1 MPAKT
6 IKVDSAAEA
15 YLTLLK
21 DRDVDYLFGNAG
33 TDFPSII
40 EGLSKSLTGEGSA
53 PTPMTVP
60 HENLAVAMAHG
71 YYVATG
77 RLASVMVH
85 VNVGTANAIC
95 GVMNAARE
103 NVPVLMTSG
112 RTPLTEEGFDGSRS
126 LYIHWGQEMFDQGG
140 VMREMVKWD
149 YELRNAKQVETIVD
163 RAVTVAM
170 TEPRGPVYLSLPRE
184 VLAEKPGD
192 FTYQSPTR
200 RQPARAASADAN
212 AIDEAAEILANAENP
227 MIITASMGQNR
238 AAVPALES
246 LAERFALP
254 VITYRPRYVNISS
267 DHPMHMG
274 YEPGAYLPDV
284 DAILVIDCDVPWIPS
299 LHKLNPDAKVIHLGA
314 DPLYE
319 NYPVRGFQCDL
330 GIRGSSGTAIPMLEE
345 AMAGREKAAQG
356 RIDARR
362 SKIAGIKGDQAAA
375 NQARIEK
382 IASGTAAMD
391 NAWVAHCLNQVK
403 QDDDILVSESQLA
416 LGNIALREPGSFFGT
431 SPSGGLGWGLG
442 ASLGVK
448 LGQKDKRVFC
458 VVGDGAYM
466 FGNPTPMHFVSA
478 AYDLPTLTVIM
489 NNKMW
494 GSVRKATLGLY
505 PDGAASSSNQAP
517 LTYLDPAPE
526 YHKIVQASDG
536 YGEEVKDP
544 NDLQAALERGIK
556 AVEVDKRQA
565 VINVHTTYDDEAAK
579 ADAVR

>member
-1 MPAKT
+1 MTAKT

-21 DRDVDYLFGNAG
+21 DREVDYLFGNAG

-40 EGLSKSLTGEGSA
+40 EGLSKSLTGDGSA
-53 PTPMTVP
+53 PTPVTVP

-71 YYVATG
+71 YYVASG

-227 MIITASMGQNR
+227 IIITASMGQNR

-246 LAERFALP
+246 LAERYALP
-254 VITYRPRYVNISS
+254 VITYRPRYVNIST

-274 YEPGAYLPDV
+274 YEPGAYLPDA
-284 DAILVIDCDVPWIPS
+284 DAILVLDCDVPWIPS

-319 NYPVRGFQCDL
+319 NYPVRGFPCDL
-330 GIRGSSGTAIPMLEE
+330 GIRGSAGSSLPMLEE
-345 AMAGREKAAQG
+345 AMASREKAAQG

-362 SKIAGIKGDQAAA
+362 SKIAGIKDDQAVA
-375 NQARIEK
+375 NQARIDK

-391 NAWVAHCLNQVK
+391 NAWVAHCLNQLK
-403 QDDDILVSESQLA
+403 QDDDILISESQLA
-416 LGNIALREPGSFFGT
+416 LGNLSLRDPGSFFGT

-448 LGQKDKRVFC
+448 LAQKDKRVFC
-458 VVGDGAYM
+458 VVGDGSYM
-466 FGNPTPMHFVSA
+466 FGNPTPAHFVSA

-536 YGEEVKDP
+536 YGEEVSDP
-544 NDLQAALERGIK
+544 GDLQAALERGIK

-565 VINVHTTYDDEAAK
+565 VINVHTTYDDAAAK

>member
-15 YLTLLK
+15 YLALLK

-53 PTPMTVP
+53 PTPITVP
-60 HENLAVAMAHG
+60 HENLGVAMAHG

-77 RLASVMVH
+77 RMGAVMVH

-126 LYIHWGQEMFDQGG
+126 LYIHWGQEMFDQAG

-170 TEPRGPVYLSLPRE
+170 TEPRGPIYLSLPRE

-192 FTYQSPTR
+192 FTFQSPANRTA
-200 RQPARAASADAN
+200 ARAPAADAN
-212 AIDEAAEILANAENP
+212 ALDEAAEILAGAENP

-254 VITYRPRYVNISS
+254 VITYRPRYVNMSS

-274 YEPGAYLPDV
+274 YEPGAYLPDA

-299 LHKLNPDAKVIHLGA
+299 LHKLNPDVKVIHLGA

-330 GIRGSSGTAIPMLEE
+330 GIKGSSATAIPQLEE
-345 AMAGREKAAQG
+345 AMASREASAKG
-356 RIDARR
+356 RIDSRR
-362 SKIAGIKGDQAAA
+362 AKIAGIKADQAAA
-375 NQARIEK
+375 NQARIEA
-382 IASGTAAMD
+382 ISSGGAAMD

-442 ASLGVK
+442 AAHGVK
-448 LGQKDKRVFC
+448 LGQPDKRVFC

-466 FGNPTPMHFVSA
+466 FGNPTPAHFVSA
-478 AYDLPTLTVIM
+478 AYKLPVLTVIM

-505 PDGAASSSNQAP
+505 PEGAASSANQAP

-526 YHKIVQASDG
+526 YHKIVEASGG
-536 YGEEVKDP
+536 YGEEVKNP
-544 NDLQAALERGIK
+544 EDLLGALERGLK
-556 AVEVDKRQA
+556 SVEVDKTQA
-565 VINVHTTYDDEAAK
+565 VINVNTTYDDAAAI
-579 ADAVR
+579 ADARR

>member
-21 DRDVDYLFGNAG
+21 DREVDYLFGNAG

-53 PTPMTVP
+53 PTPITVP
-60 HENLAVAMAHG
+60 HENLGVAMAHG

-163 RAVTVAM
+163 RAVTIAM

-200 RQPARAASADAN
+200 RQPARAAAADAN
-212 AIDEAAEILANAENP
+212 AIDEAAEILAAAENP
-227 MIITASMGQNR
+227 IIITASMGQNR

-246 LAERFALP
+246 LAERYAVP
-254 VITYRPRYVNISS
+254 VITYRPRYVNMSS

-274 YEPGAYLPDV
+274 YEPGPYLPDA

-299 LHKLNPDAKVIHLGA
+299 LHKLNPNAKVIQLGA
-314 DPLYE
+314 DPLFE
-319 NYPVRGFQCDL
+319 NYPVRGFPCDL

-345 AMAGREKAAQG
+345 AMASREKSAQP

-391 NAWVAHCLNQVK
+391 NAWVSHCLNQVK
-403 QDDDILVSESQLA
+403 QDDDVLISESQLA

-466 FGNPTPMHFVSA
+466 FGNPTPAHFVSA
-478 AYDLPTLTVIM
+478 AYDLPVLTVIM

-536 YGEEVKDP
+536 YGEEVTDP
-544 NDLQAALERGIK
+544 GDLQAALERGIK

-565 VINVHTTYDDEAAK
+565 VINVHTTYDDAAAK

>member
-15 YLTLLK
+15 YLTVLK

-53 PTPMTVP
+53 PIPVTVP
-60 HENLAVAMAHG
+60 HENLGVAMAHG

-77 RLASVMVH
+77 RMAAVMVH

-103 NVPVLMTSG
+103 NVPILMTSG

-126 LYIHWGQEMFDQGG
+126 LYIHWGQEMFDQASTL
-140 VMREMVKWD
+140 REMVKWD
-149 YELRNAKQVETIVD
+149 YELRNGKQIETIVD

-200 RQPARAASADAN
+200 RVPARAAAADPN
-212 AIDEAAEILANAENP
+212 ALDEAAEILAAAENP
-227 MIITASMGQNR
+227 LIITSSMGQNR

-254 VITYRPRYVNISS
+254 VITYRPRYVNIAS

-274 YEPGAYLPDV
+274 YEPGAYLPEV
-284 DAILVIDCDVPWIPS
+284 DAVLTIDCDVPWIPS
-299 LHKLNPDAKVIHLGA
+299 LHKLNPDANVIQLGS

-319 NYPVRGFQCDL
+319 NYPVRGFPCDL
-330 GIRGSSGTAIPMLEE
+330 GIRGSSATALPQLEE
-345 AMAGREKAAQG
+345 AMAVREASGKA

-362 SKIAGIKGDQAAA
+362 SRIADIKGEQAAA
-375 NQARIEK
+375 NQARIDK
-382 IASGTAAMD
+382 ISSGAAAMD
-391 NAWVAHCLNQVK
+391 NAWVAHCLAQVK
-403 QDDDILVSESQLA
+403 EEDDILVSESQLA
-416 LGNIALREPGSFFGT
+416 LANMSLRKPGTFFGT

-442 ASLGVK
+442 AGLGVK
-448 LGQKDKRVFC
+448 LGQQDKRVFC
-458 VVGDGAYM
+458 VVGDGSYM
-466 FGNPTPMHFVSA
+466 FGNPTPAHFVSA
-478 AYDLPTLTVIM
+478 AYDLPVLTVIM

-505 PDGAASSSNQAP
+505 PEGAASSANQAP

-526 YHKIVQASDG
+526 YHKIVEASDG
-536 YGEEVKDP
+536 YGEEVKQP
-544 NDLQAALERGIK
+544 EDLPAALERGLR
-556 AVEVDKRQA
+556 AVDVDKRTA
-565 VINVHTTYDDEAAK
+565 VINVHTTYDDAAAK

>member
-21 DRDVDYLFGNAG
+21 DREVDYLFGNAG

-53 PTPMTVP
+53 PTPVTVP

-71 YYVATG
+71 YYVSTG

-192 FTYQSPTR
+192 FTFQSPTR
-200 RQPARAASADAN
+200 RQPARPAAADAN

-227 MIITASMGQNR
+227 IIITASMGQNR

-254 VITYRPRYVNISS
+254 VISYRPRYVNIST

-274 YEPGAYLPDV
+274 
-284 DAILVIDCDVPWIPS
+284 
-299 LHKLNPDAKVIHLGA
+299 
-314 DPLYE
+314 
-319 NYPVRGFQCDL
+319 
-330 GIRGSSGTAIPMLEE
+330 
-345 AMAGREKAAQG
+345 
-356 RIDARR
+356 
-362 SKIAGIKGDQAAA
+362 
-375 NQARIEK
+375 
-382 IASGTAAMD
+382 
-391 NAWVAHCLNQVK
+391 
-403 QDDDILVSESQLA
+403 
-416 LGNIALREPGSFFGT
+416 
-431 SPSGGLGWGLG
+431 
-442 ASLGVK
+442 
-448 LGQKDKRVFC
+448 
-458 VVGDGAYM
+458 
-466 FGNPTPMHFVSA
+466 
-478 AYDLPTLTVIM
+478 
-489 NNKMW
+489 
-494 GSVRKATLGLY
+494 
-505 PDGAASSSNQAP
+505 
-517 LTYLDPAPE
+517 
-526 YHKIVQASDG
+526 
-536 YGEEVKDP
+536 
-544 NDLQAALERGIK
+544 
-556 AVEVDKRQA
+556 
-565 VINVHTTYDDEAAK
+565 
-579 ADAVR
+579 

>member
-15 YLTLLK
+15 YLTVLK
-21 DRDVDYLFGNAG
+21 DRDIDYLFGNAG

-40 EGLSKSLTGEGSA
+40 EGLSKSLIGEGSA
-53 PTPMTVP
+53 PTPVTVP

-77 RLASVMVH
+77 RMAAVMVH

-95 GVMNAARE
+95 GVMNASRE
-103 NVPVLMTSG
+103 NVPILMTSG

-149 YELRNAKQVETIVD
+149 YELRNAKQIETIVD

-170 TEPRGPVYLSLPRE
+170 SEPRGPVYLSLPRE
-184 VLAEKPGD
+184 VLAEQPGE
-192 FTYQSPTR
+192 FTFQSPTR
-200 RQPARAASADAN
+200 RVAARAASADVA
-212 AIDEAAEILANAENP
+212 ALDEAAEILAAADNP
-227 MIITASMGQNR
+227 LIITASMGQNR

-246 LAERFALP
+246 LAERYALP

-267 DHPMHMG
+267 DHPMHLG
-274 YEPGAYLPDV
+274 YEPGAYLPDA
-284 DAILVIDCDVPWIPS
+284 DAILVLDCDVPWIPS

-330 GIRGSSGTAIPMLEE
+330 AIKGSAGTALPLLEE
-345 AMAGREKAAQG
+345 AMASREKSARS

-362 SKIAGIKGDQAAA
+362 AKIAGIKGDQAAA
-375 NQARIEK
+375 NLARIDK

-403 QDDDILVSESQLA
+403 QDDDILISESQLA
-416 LGNIALREPGSFFGT
+416 LGNIALREAGSFFGT

-442 ASLGVK
+442 ASHGVK
-448 LGQKDKRVFC
+448 LGQQGKRVFC

-466 FGNPTPMHFVSA
+466 FGNPTPAHFVSA
-478 AYDLPTLTVIM
+478 AYNLPVLTVIM

-505 PDGAASSSNQAP
+505 PDGAASTANQAP
-517 LTYLDPAPE
+517 LTYLDPAPD
-526 YHKIVQASDG
+526 YHKIVEASDG

-544 NDLQAALERGIK
+544 GDLQAALERGIK
-556 AVEVDKRQA
+556 AVDVDKRQA
-565 VINVHTTYDDEAAK
+565 VINVHTTYDDAAAI
-579 ADAVR
+579 ADAKR

>member
-15 YLTLLK
+15 YLTVLK

-53 PTPMTVP
+53 PIPVTVP
-60 HENLAVAMAHG
+60 HENLGVAMAHG

-77 RLASVMVH
+77 RMAAVMVH

-103 NVPVLMTSG
+103 NVPILMTSG

-126 LYIHWGQEMFDQGG
+126 LYIHWGQEMFDQASTL
-140 VMREMVKWD
+140 REMVKWD
-149 YELRNAKQVETIVD
+149 YELRNSKQIETIVD

-200 RQPARAASADAN
+200 RVPARAAAADPN
-212 AIDEAAEILANAENP
+212 ALDEAAEILAAAENP
-227 MIITASMGQNR
+227 LIITSSMGQNR

-254 VITYRPRYVNISS
+254 VITYRPRYVNIAS

-274 YEPGAYLPDV
+274 YEPGAYLPKV
-284 DAILVIDCDVPWIPS
+284 DAVLTIDCDVPWIPS
-299 LHKLNPDAKVIHLGA
+299 LHKLNPDANVIQLGS

-319 NYPVRGFQCDL
+319 NYPVRGFPCDL
-330 GIRGSSGTAIPMLEE
+330 GIRGSSATALPQLEE
-345 AMAGREKAAQG
+345 AMAVREASGKA

-362 SKIAGIKGDQAAA
+362 SRIADIKGEQAAA
-375 NQARIEK
+375 NQARIDK
-382 IASGTAAMD
+382 ISSGAAAMD
-391 NAWVAHCLNQVK
+391 NAWVAHCLAQVK
-403 QDDDILVSESQLA
+403 EEDDILVSESQLA
-416 LGNIALREPGSFFGT
+416 LANMSLRKPGTFFGT

-442 ASLGVK
+442 AGLGVK
-448 LGQKDKRVFC
+448 LGQQDKRVFC
-458 VVGDGAYM
+458 VVGDGSYM
-466 FGNPTPMHFVSA
+466 FGNPTPAHFVSA
-478 AYDLPTLTVIM
+478 AYDLPLLTVIM

-505 PDGAASSSNQAP
+505 PDGAASSANQAP

-526 YHKIVQASDG
+526 YHKIVEASDG
-536 YGEEVKDP
+536 YGEEVKQP
-544 NDLQAALERGIK
+544 EDLPAALERGLR
-556 AVEVDKRQA
+556 AVDVDKRTA
-565 VINVHTTYDDEAAK
+565 VINVHTTYDDAAAK

>member
-21 DRDVDYLFGNAG
+21 DREVDYLFGNAG

-53 PTPMTVP
+53 PTPVTVP

-200 RQPARAASADAN
+200 RHPARPAAADAN

-274 YEPGAYLPDV
+274 YEPGPYLPDA

-330 GIRGSSGTAIPMLEE
+330 GIRGSSGTSIPMLEE
-345 AMAGREKAAQG
+345 AMAGREKAAKA

-382 IASGTAAMD
+382 IASGTASMD

-505 PDGAASSSNQAP
+505 PDGAAASSNQAP

-536 YGEEVKDP
+536 YGEEVTDP
-544 NDLQAALERGIK
+544 ADLQAALERGIK

>member
-15 YLTLLK
+15 YLTVLK

-53 PTPMTVP
+53 PIPVTVP
-60 HENLAVAMAHG
+60 HENLGVAMAHG

-77 RLASVMVH
+77 RMAAVMVH

-103 NVPVLMTSG
+103 NVPILMTSG

-126 LYIHWGQEMFDQGG
+126 LYIHWGQEMFDQASTL
-140 VMREMVKWD
+140 REMVKWD
-149 YELRNAKQVETIVD
+149 YELRNGKQIETIVD

-200 RQPARAASADAN
+200 RVPARAAAADPN
-212 AIDEAAEILANAENP
+212 ALDEAAEILAAAENP
-227 MIITASMGQNR
+227 LIITSSMGQNR

-254 VITYRPRYVNISS
+254 VITYRPRYVNIAS

-274 YEPGAYLPDV
+274 YEPGAYLPEV
-284 DAILVIDCDVPWIPS
+284 DAVLTIDCDVPWIPS
-299 LHKLNPDAKVIHLGA
+299 LHKLNPDANVIQLGS

-319 NYPVRGFQCDL
+319 NYPVRGFPCDL
-330 GIRGSSGTAIPMLEE
+330 GIRGSSATALPQLEE
-345 AMAGREKAAQG
+345 AMAVREASGKA

-362 SKIAGIKGDQAAA
+362 SRIADIKGEQAAA
-375 NQARIEK
+375 NQARIDK
-382 IASGTAAMD
+382 ISSGAAAMD
-391 NAWVAHCLNQVK
+391 NAWVAHCLAQVK
-403 QDDDILVSESQLA
+403 EEDDILVSESQLA
-416 LGNIALREPGSFFGT
+416 LANMSLRKPGTFFGT

-442 ASLGVK
+442 AGLGVK
-448 LGQKDKRVFC
+448 LGQQDKRVFC
-458 VVGDGAYM
+458 VVGDGSYM
-466 FGNPTPMHFVSA
+466 FGNPTPAHFVSA
-478 AYDLPTLTVIM
+478 AYDLPVLTVIM

-505 PDGAASSSNQAP
+505 PEGAASSANQAP

-526 YHKIVQASDG
+526 YHKIVEASDG
-536 YGEEVKDP
+536 YGEEVKQP
-544 NDLQAALERGIK
+544 EDLPAALERGLK
-556 AVEVDKRQA
+556 AVDVDKRTA
-565 VINVHTTYDDEAAK
+565 VINVNTTYDDAAAK

>member
-1 MPAKT
+1 MPATT

-21 DRDVDYLFGNAG
+21 DREVDYLFGNAG

-149 YELRNAKQVETIVD
+149 YELRNAKQIETIVD

-200 RQPARAASADAN
+200 RHPARPASADAN

-254 VITYRPRYVNISS
+254 VITYRPRYVNMSS

-274 YEPGAYLPDV
+274 YEPGAYLPDA

-299 LHKLNPDAKVIHLGA
+299 LHKLNPDVKVIHLGA

-403 QDDDILVSESQLA
+403 QDEDILVSESQLA
-416 LGNIALREPGSFFGT
+416 LGNIALREPGTFFGT

-466 FGNPTPMHFVSA
+466 FGNPTPSHFVSA
-478 AYDLPTLTVIM
+478 AYDLPVLTVIM

-536 YGEEVKDP
+536 YGEEVSDP
-544 NDLQAALERGIK
+544 KDLQAALERGIK

-565 VINVHTTYDDEAAK
+565 VINVHTTYDDAAAK

>member
-15 YLTLLK
+15 YLTVLK
-21 DRDVDYLFGNAG
+21 DRGVDYLFGNAG

-53 PTPMTVP
+53 PTPVTVP
-60 HENLAVAMAHG
+60 HENLGVAMAHG

-77 RLASVMVH
+77 RMAAVMVH

-103 NVPVLMTSG
+103 NVPILMTSG

-126 LYIHWGQEMFDQGG
+126 LYIHWGQEMFDQASTL
-140 VMREMVKWD
+140 REMVKWD
-149 YELRNAKQVETIVD
+149 YELRNGKQIETIVD

-200 RQPARAASADAN
+200 RVPARAAAADPN
-212 AIDEAAEILANAENP
+212 ALDEAAEILAAAENP
-227 MIITASMGQNR
+227 LIITSSMGQNR

-254 VITYRPRYVNISS
+254 VITYRPRYVNIAS

-274 YEPGAYLPDV
+274 YEPGAYLPEV
-284 DAILVIDCDVPWIPS
+284 DAVLTIDCDVPWIPS
-299 LHKLNPDAKVIHLGA
+299 LHKLNPDANVIQLGS

-319 NYPVRGFQCDL
+319 NYPVRGFPCDL
-330 GIRGSSGTAIPMLEE
+330 GIRGSSATALPQLEE
-345 AMAGREKAAQG
+345 AMAVREASGKA

-362 SKIAGIKGDQAAA
+362 SRIADIKGEQAAA
-375 NQARIEK
+375 NQARIDK
-382 IASGTAAMD
+382 ISSGAAAMD
-391 NAWVAHCLNQVK
+391 NAWVAHCLAQVK
-403 QDDDILVSESQLA
+403 EEDDILVSESQLA
-416 LGNIALREPGSFFGT
+416 LANMSLRKPGTFFGT

-442 ASLGVK
+442 AGLGVK
-448 LGQKDKRVFC
+448 LGQQDKRVFC
-458 VVGDGAYM
+458 VVGDGSYM
-466 FGNPTPMHFVSA
+466 FGNPTPAHFVSA
-478 AYDLPTLTVIM
+478 AYDLPVLTVIM

-505 PDGAASSSNQAP
+505 PEGAASSANQAP

-526 YHKIVQASDG
+526 YHKIVEASDG
-536 YGEEVKDP
+536 YGEEVKQP
-544 NDLQAALERGIK
+544 EDLPAALERGLK
-556 AVEVDKRQA
+556 AVDVDKRTA
-565 VINVHTTYDDEAAK
+565 VINVNTTYDDAAAK

>member
-21 DRDVDYLFGNAG
+21 DREVDYLFGNAG

-53 PTPMTVP
+53 PIPVTVP

-71 YYVATG
+71 YYVSTG

-192 FTYQSPTR
+192 FTFQSPTR
-200 RQPARAASADAN
+200 RQPARPAAADAN

-227 MIITASMGQNR
+227 IIITASMGQNR

-254 VITYRPRYVNISS
+254 VISYRPRYVNIST

-274 YEPGAYLPDV
+274 YEPGAYLPDA
-284 DAILVIDCDVPWIPS
+284 DAILVLDCDVPWIPS

-330 GIRGSSGTAIPMLEE
+330 GIRGSAGMSIPMLEE
-345 AMAGREKAAQG
+345 AMASRQKSAQA
-356 RIDARR
+356 RIDSRR

-391 NAWVAHCLNQVK
+391 NAWVAHCLNQLK

-416 LGNIALREPGSFFGT
+416 LGNLSLRDPGSFFGT

-442 ASLGVK
+442 ASLGAK

-458 VVGDGAYM
+458 VVGDGSYM
-466 FGNPTPMHFVSA
+466 FGNPTPAHFVSA
-478 AYDLPTLTVIM
+478 AYELPTLTVIM

-536 YGEEVKDP
+536 YGEEVSDP

>member
-15 YLTLLK
+15 YLTVLK
-21 DRDVDYLFGNAG
+21 DREIDYLLGNAG

-53 PTPMTVP
+53 PTPITVP
-60 HENLAVAMAHG
+60 HENLGVAMAHG

-77 RLASVMVH
+77 HLAAVMVH

-95 GVMNAARE
+95 GVMNASRE
-103 NVPVLMTSG
+103 NVPILMTSG

-149 YELRNAKQVETIVD
+149 YELRNAKQIETIVD

-192 FTYQSPTR
+192 FTFQSPTR
-200 RQPARAASADAN
+200 RVAARAAAADPN
-212 AIDEAAEILANAENP
+212 ALDEAAEILANAENP
-227 MIITASMGQNR
+227 LIITASMGQNR

-254 VITYRPRYVNISS
+254 VITYRPRYVNMSS

-274 YEPGAYLPDV
+274 YEPGAYLPDA
-284 DAILVIDCDVPWIPS
+284 DAILVLDCDVPWIPS

-330 GIRGSSGTAIPMLEE
+330 AIKGSAGTAVVQLEE
-345 AMAGREKAAQG
+345 AMASREKSAKG
-356 RIDARR
+356 RIDGRRAR
-362 SKIAGIKGDQAAA
+362 IASIKGDQAAA
-375 NQARIEK
+375 SQARIDQ

-391 NAWVAHCLNQVK
+391 NSWVAHCLGNVK
-403 QDDDILVSESQLA
+403 QDDDVLVSESQLA

-442 ASLGVK
+442 AAHGVK
-448 LGQKDKRVFC
+448 LGQQGKRVFC

-466 FGNPTPMHFVSA
+466 FGNPTPAHFVSA
-478 AYDLPTLTVIM
+478 AYNLPVLTVIM

-505 PDGAASSSNQAP
+505 PEGAASQANQAP
-517 LTYLDPAPE
+517 LTYLDPAPD
-526 YHKIVQASDG
+526 YHKIVEASDG

-544 NDLQAALERGIK
+544 GDLQAALERGLK
-556 AVEVDKRQA
+556 AIEVDKRQA
-565 VINVHTTYDDEAAK
+565 VINVHTTYDDAAAI
-579 ADAVR
+579 ADARR

>member
-15 YLTLLK
+15 YLTVLK
-21 DRDVDYLFGNAG
+21 DREIDYLLGNAG

-40 EGLSKSLTGEGSA
+40 ESLSKSLTGEGSA
-53 PTPMTVP
+53 PTPITVP
-60 HENLAVAMAHG
+60 HENLGVAMAHG

-77 RLASVMVH
+77 HLAAVMVH

-95 GVMNAARE
+95 GVMNASRE
-103 NVPVLMTSG
+103 NVPILMTSG
-112 RTPLTEEGFDGSRS
+112 RTPLTEEGFDLSRS
-126 LYIHWGQEMFDQGG
+126 LYIHWGQVMFDQGG

-149 YELRNAKQVETIVD
+149 YELRNAKQIETIVD

-192 FTYQSPTR
+192 FTFQSPTR
-200 RQPARAASADAN
+200 RVAARAAAADPN
-212 AIDEAAEILANAENP
+212 ALDEAAEILANAENP
-227 MIITASMGQNR
+227 LIITASMGQNR

-254 VITYRPRYVNISS
+254 VITYRPRYVNMSS

-274 YEPGAYLPDV
+274 YEPGAYLPDA
-284 DAILVIDCDVPWIPS
+284 DAILVLDCDVPWIPS

-330 GIRGSSGTAIPMLEE
+330 AIKGSAGTAVVQLEE
-345 AMAGREKAAQG
+345 AMASREKSAKG
-356 RIDARR
+356 RIDGRRAR
-362 SKIAGIKGDQAAA
+362 IASIKGDQAAA
-375 NQARIEK
+375 SQARIDQ

-391 NAWVAHCLNQVK
+391 NSWVAHCLGNVK
-403 QDDDILVSESQLA
+403 QDDDVLVSESQLA

-442 ASLGVK
+442 AAHGVK
-448 LGQKDKRVFC
+448 LGQQGKRVFC

-466 FGNPTPMHFVSA
+466 FGNPTPAHFVSA
-478 AYDLPTLTVIM
+478 AYNLPVLTVIM

-505 PDGAASSSNQAP
+505 PEGAASQANQAP
-517 LTYLDPAPE
+517 LTYLDPAPD
-526 YHKIVQASDG
+526 YHKIVEASDG

-544 NDLQAALERGIK
+544 GDLQAALERGLK
-556 AVEVDKRQA
+556 AIEVDKRQA
-565 VINVHTTYDDEAAK
+565 VINVHTTYDDAAAI
-579 ADAVR
+579 ADARR

>member
-15 YLTLLK
+15 YLTVLK
-21 DRDVDYLFGNAG
+21 DRGVDYLFGNAG

-53 PTPMTVP
+53 PTPVTVP
-60 HENLAVAMAHG
+60 HENLGVAMAHG
-71 YYVATG
+71 YFVSTG
-77 RLASVMVH
+77 RMAAVMVH

-103 NVPVLMTSG
+103 NVPILMTSG

-126 LYIHWGQEMFDQGG
+126 LYIHWGQEMFDQASTL
-140 VMREMVKWD
+140 REMVKWD
-149 YELRNAKQVETIVD
+149 YELRNGKQIETIVD

-200 RQPARAASADAN
+200 RVPARAAAADPN
-212 AIDEAAEILANAENP
+212 ALDEAAEILAAAENP
-227 MIITASMGQNR
+227 LIITSSMGQNR

-254 VITYRPRYVNISS
+254 VITYRPRYVNIAS

-274 YEPGAYLPDV
+274 YEPGAYLPEV
-284 DAILVIDCDVPWIPS
+284 DAVLTIDCDVPWIPS
-299 LHKLNPDAKVIHLGA
+299 LHKLNPDANVIQLGS

-319 NYPVRGFQCDL
+319 NYPVRGFPCDL
-330 GIRGSSGTAIPMLEE
+330 GIRGSSATALPQLEE
-345 AMAGREKAAQG
+345 AMAVREASGKA

-362 SKIAGIKGDQAAA
+362 SRIADIKGEQAAA
-375 NQARIEK
+375 NQARIDK
-382 IASGTAAMD
+382 ISSGAAAMD
-391 NAWVAHCLNQVK
+391 NAWVAHCLAQVK
-403 QDDDILVSESQLA
+403 EEDDILVSESQLA
-416 LGNIALREPGSFFGT
+416 LANMSLRKPGTFFGT

-442 ASLGVK
+442 AGLGVK
-448 LGQKDKRVFC
+448 LGQQDKRVFC
-458 VVGDGAYM
+458 VVGDGSYM
-466 FGNPTPMHFVSA
+466 FGNPTPAHFVSA
-478 AYDLPTLTVIM
+478 AYDLPVLTVIM

-505 PDGAASSSNQAP
+505 PEGAASSANQAP

-526 YHKIVQASDG
+526 YHKIVEASDG
-536 YGEEVKDP
+536 YGEEVKQP
-544 NDLQAALERGIK
+544 EDLPAALERGLK
-556 AVEVDKRQA
+556 AVDVDKRTA
-565 VINVHTTYDDEAAK
+565 VINVNTTYDDAAAK

>member
-15 YLTLLK
+15 YLTVLK
-21 DRDVDYLFGNAG
+21 DREIDYLLGNAG

-53 PTPMTVP
+53 PTPITVP
-60 HENLAVAMAHG
+60 HENLGVAMAHG

-77 RLASVMVH
+77 RLAAVMVH

-95 GVMNAARE
+95 GVMNASRE
-103 NVPVLMTSG
+103 NVPILMTSG

-149 YELRNAKQVETIVD
+149 YELRNAKQIETIVD

-192 FTYQSPTR
+192 FTFQSPTR
-200 RQPARAASADAN
+200 RVAARAAAADPN
-212 AIDEAAEILANAENP
+212 ALDEAAEILANAENP
-227 MIITASMGQNR
+227 LIITASMGQNR

-254 VITYRPRYVNISS
+254 VITYRPRYVNMSS

-274 YEPGAYLPDV
+274 YEPGAYLPDA
-284 DAILVIDCDVPWIPS
+284 DAILVLDCDVPWIPS

-330 GIRGSSGTAIPMLEE
+330 AIKGSAGTAVVQLEE
-345 AMAGREKAAQG
+345 AMASREKSAKG
-356 RIDARR
+356 RIDGRRAR
-362 SKIAGIKGDQAAA
+362 IASIKGDQAAA
-375 NQARIEK
+375 SQARIDQ

-391 NAWVAHCLNQVK
+391 NSWVAHCLGNVK
-403 QDDDILVSESQLA
+403 QDDDVLVSESQLA

-442 ASLGVK
+442 AAHGVK
-448 LGQKDKRVFC
+448 LGQQGKRVFC

-466 FGNPTPMHFVSA
+466 FGNPTPAHFVSA
-478 AYDLPTLTVIM
+478 AYNLPVLTVIM

-505 PDGAASSSNQAP
+505 PEGAASQANQAP
-517 LTYLDPAPE
+517 LTYLDPAPD
-526 YHKIVQASDG
+526 YHKIVEASDG

-544 NDLQAALERGIK
+544 GDLQAALERGLK
-556 AVEVDKRQA
+556 AIEVDKRQA
-565 VINVHTTYDDEAAK
+565 VINVHTTYDDAAAI
-579 ADAVR
+579 ADARR

>member
-6 IKVDSAAEA
+6 IKFDSAAEA

-21 DRDVDYLFGNAG
+21 DREVDYLFGNAG

-53 PTPMTVP
+53 PIPVTVP

-71 YYVATG
+71 YYVSTG

-192 FTYQSPTR
+192 FTFQSPTR
-200 RQPARAASADAN
+200 RQPARPAAADAN

-227 MIITASMGQNR
+227 IIITASMGQNR

-254 VITYRPRYVNISS
+254 VISYRPRYVNIST

-274 YEPGAYLPDV
+274 YEPGAYLPDA
-284 DAILVIDCDVPWIPS
+284 DAILVLDCDVPWIPS

-330 GIRGSSGTAIPMLEE
+330 GIRGSAGTSIPMLEE
-345 AMAGREKAAQG
+345 AMASRQKSAQA
-356 RIDARR
+356 RIDSRR

-391 NAWVAHCLNQVK
+391 NAWVAHCLNQLK

-416 LGNIALREPGSFFGT
+416 LGNLSLRDPGSFFGT

-442 ASLGVK
+442 ASLGAK

-458 VVGDGAYM
+458 VVGDGSYM
-466 FGNPTPMHFVSA
+466 FGNPTPAHFVSA
-478 AYDLPTLTVIM
+478 AYELPTLTVIM

-536 YGEEVKDP
+536 YGEEVSDP

>member
-21 DRDVDYLFGNAG
+21 DREVDYLFGNAG

-53 PTPMTVP
+53 PTPITVP
-60 HENLAVAMAHG
+60 HENLGVAMAHG

-163 RAVTVAM
+163 RAVTIAM

-200 RQPARAASADAN
+200 RQPARAAAADAN
-212 AIDEAAEILANAENP
+212 AIDEAAEILAAAENP
-227 MIITASMGQNR
+227 IIITASMGQNR

-246 LAERFALP
+246 LAERYAVP
-254 VITYRPRYVNISS
+254 VITYRPRYVNMSS

-274 YEPGAYLPDV
+274 YEPGPYLPDA

-299 LHKLNPDAKVIHLGA
+299 LHKLNPDAKVIQLGA
-314 DPLYE
+314 DPLFE
-319 NYPVRGFQCDL
+319 NYPVRGFPCDL

-345 AMAGREKAAQG
+345 AMASREKSAQS

-391 NAWVAHCLNQVK
+391 NAWVSHCLNQVK
-403 QDDDILVSESQLA
+403 QDDDVLISESQLA

-466 FGNPTPMHFVSA
+466 FGNPTPAHFVSA
-478 AYDLPTLTVIM
+478 AYDLPVLTVIM

-536 YGEEVKDP
+536 YGEEVTDP
-544 NDLQAALERGIK
+544 GDLQAALERGIK

-565 VINVHTTYDDEAAK
+565 VINVHTTYDDAAAK

>member
-21 DRDVDYLFGNAG
+21 DREVDYLFGNAG

-53 PTPMTVP
+53 PTPVTVP

-71 YYVATG
+71 YYVSTG

-192 FTYQSPTR
+192 FTFQSPTR
-200 RQPARAASADAN
+200 RQPARPAAADAN

-227 MIITASMGQNR
+227 IIITASMGQNR

-254 VITYRPRYVNISS
+254 VISYRPRYVNIST

-274 YEPGAYLPDV
+274 YEPGAYLPDA
-284 DAILVIDCDVPWIPS
+284 DAILVLDCDVPWIPS

-330 GIRGSSGTAIPMLEE
+330 GIRGSAGTSIPMLEE
-345 AMAGREKAAQG
+345 AMASREKSAQA
-356 RIDARR
+356 RIDSRR

-391 NAWVAHCLNQVK
+391 NAWVAHCLNQLK

-416 LGNIALREPGSFFGT
+416 LGNLSLRDPGSFFGT

-442 ASLGVK
+442 ASLGAK

-458 VVGDGAYM
+458 VVGDGSYM
-466 FGNPTPMHFVSA
+466 FGNPTPAHFVSA
-478 AYDLPTLTVIM
+478 AYELPTLTVIM

-536 YGEEVKDP
+536 YGEAVSDP

>member
-200 RQPARAASADAN
+200 RQPARAAAADAN

-274 YEPGAYLPDV
+274 YEPGAYLPDA

-345 AMAGREKAAQG
+345 AMAGREKAAKA

-403 QDDDILVSESQLA
+403 QDEDILVSESQLA

-544 NDLQAALERGIK
+544 KDLQAALERGIK

>member
-21 DRDVDYLFGNAG
+21 DREVDYLFGNAG

-53 PTPMTVP
+53 PIPVTVP

-71 YYVATG
+71 YYVSTG

-192 FTYQSPTR
+192 FTFQSPTR
-200 RQPARAASADAN
+200 RQPARPAAADAN

-227 MIITASMGQNR
+227 IIITASMGQNR

-254 VITYRPRYVNISS
+254 VISYRPRYVNIST

-274 YEPGAYLPDV
+274 YEPGAYLPDA
-284 DAILVIDCDVPWIPS
+284 DAILVLDCDVPWIPS

-330 GIRGSSGTAIPMLEE
+330 GIRGSAGMSIPMLEE
-345 AMAGREKAAQG
+345 AMASREKSAQA
-356 RIDARR
+356 RIDSRR

-391 NAWVAHCLNQVK
+391 NAWVAHCLNQLK

-416 LGNIALREPGSFFGT
+416 LGNLSLRDPGSFFGT

-442 ASLGVK
+442 ASLGAK

-458 VVGDGAYM
+458 VVGDGSYM
-466 FGNPTPMHFVSA
+466 FGNPTPAHFVSA
-478 AYDLPTLTVIM
+478 AYELPTLTVIM

-536 YGEEVKDP
+536 YGEEVSDP